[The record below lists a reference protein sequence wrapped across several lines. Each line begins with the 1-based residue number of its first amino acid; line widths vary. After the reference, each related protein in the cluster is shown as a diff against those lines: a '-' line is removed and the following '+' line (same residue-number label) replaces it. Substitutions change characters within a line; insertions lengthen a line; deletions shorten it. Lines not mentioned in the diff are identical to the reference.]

1 MLENKTRKRIFEILK
16 QAISSGEA
24 ISLRDI
30 GSELDLAAN
39 TVLYH
44 IKKLE
49 EKGLVVR
56 NIDGKVVR
64 VNSLEDN
71 SAIAF
76 LPLLGN
82 AACGK
87 PLDAIV
93 ETETVR
99 MIPVPLNILG
109 RNSKRNLYLIE
120 AVGDSMAEKI
130 ENGDYVVFEPNPSP
144 DPGQIVVART
154 KDGFTIKVFK
164 KTASQC
170 ILEPLNPDYLPLVFD
185 KSEIDESFNIDG
197 VAVGIFK
204 PQGNLKG
211 CDENNG
217 K

>member
-1 MLENKTRKRIFEILK
+1 MLENETRRRIFEMLK
-16 QAISSGEA
+16 RAVASGEA

-30 GSELDLAAN
+30 GGELDLAAN

-49 EKGLVVR
+49 QKGIVVR
-56 NIDGKVVR
+56 NTNGRVIR
-64 VNSLEDN
+64 VNSPEDN

-82 AACGK
+82 AACGQ
-87 PLDAIV
+87 PLDTVV
-93 ETETVR
+93 ENETIR
-99 MIPVPLNILG
+99 MIPVPLTILG

-130 ENGDYVVFEPNPSP
+130 ENGDYVIFEPNPSP
-144 DPGQIVVART
+144 NPGQIVVART

-170 ILEPLNPDYLPLVFD
+170 ILEPLNPCHLPLVFD
-185 KSEIDESFNIDG
+185 KNEIDESFNIDG

-204 PQGNLKG
+204 PQENLEG
-211 CDENNG
+211 G
-217 K
+217 S

>member
-1 MLENKTRKRIFEILK
+1 MLKR
-16 QAISSGEA
+16 AVASGEA

-30 GSELDLAAN
+30 GGELNLAAN

-49 EKGLVVR
+49 QKGLVVR
-56 NIDGKVVR
+56 NTNGRVIR
-64 VNSLEDN
+64 VNSPEDN

-82 AACGK
+82 AACGQ

-93 ETETVR
+93 ESETIR

-130 ENGDYVVFEPNPSP
+130 ENGDYVIFEPNPSP
-144 DPGQIVVART
+144 DPGQIVVVRT

-170 ILEPLNPDYLPLVFD
+170 ILEPLNPNYLPLVFD

-204 PQGNLKG
+204 PQENLGGGEK
-211 CDENNG
+211 
-217 K
+217 

>member
-1 MLENKTRKRIFEILK
+1 MLENRTRKRIFEMLS
-16 QAISSGEA
+16 QAISSGEV
-24 ISLRDI
+24 ISLRNI
-30 GSELDLAAN
+30 GDELGLAAN
-39 TVLYH
+39 TILYH

-49 EKGLVVR
+49 EKGLVIR
-56 NIDGKVVR
+56 NIDGKVIR
-64 VNSLEDN
+64 INSPEDN

-82 AACGK
+82 AACGE
-87 PLDAIV
+87 PLGSIV
-93 ETETVR
+93 ETETIR

-109 RNSKRNLYLIE
+109 RNSKRNLYMIE

-130 ENGDYVVFEPNPSP
+130 ENGDYVIFEPNPSP
-144 DPGQIVVART
+144 NPGQIVVART

-170 ILEPLNPDYLPLVFD
+170 ILKPLNPNYLPLVFD

-204 PQGNLKG
+204 PQGNLG
-211 CDENNG
+211 G
-217 K
+217 GG

>member
-1 MLENKTRKRIFEILK
+1 MLKR
-16 QAISSGEA
+16 AVASGET
-24 ISLRDI
+24 ISLRNI

-44 IKKLE
+44 IKRLE

-56 NIDGKVVR
+56 NTDGRVIR
-64 VNSLEDN
+64 VNSPEDR
-71 SAIAF
+71 SAIAY

-82 AACGK
+82 AACGP
-87 PLDAIV
+87 PLVTVV
-93 ETETVR
+93 ENNTIR
-99 MIPVPLNILG
+99 MIPVPLYILG

-120 AVGDSMAEKI
+120 AVGNSMAEKI

-144 DPGQIVVART
+144 SPGQIVVART
-154 KDGFTIKVFK
+154 KDGFTIKVFS

-170 ILEPLNPDYLPLVFD
+170 ILEPLNPNYLPLVFE

-204 PQGNLKG
+204 PQENLKRG
-211 CDENNG
+211 G

>member
-1 MLENKTRKRIFEILK
+1 MLVSKTRKRIFEILK
-16 QAISSGEA
+16 QSISSGET

-30 GSELDLAAN
+30 GDELGLAAN
-39 TVLYH
+39 TILYH

-56 NIDGKVVR
+56 NTDGKVIR

-71 SAIAF
+71 SAIAY

-82 AACGK
+82 AVCGR

-93 ETETVR
+93 ENSTVR
-99 MIPVPLNILG
+99 MIPVPLHILG
-109 RNSKRNLYLIE
+109 RNSKRSLYLIE
-120 AVGDSMAEKI
+120 AVGNSMAEKI
-130 ENGDYVVFEPNPSP
+130 ENGDYVVFEPNSSPS
-144 DPGQIVVART
+144 PGQIVVART
-154 KDGFTIKVFK
+154 KDGFTIKVFN

-170 ILEPLNPDYLPLVFD
+170 ILEPLNSSYLPLVFE

-204 PQGNLKG
+204 PQENLERSDKR
-211 CDENNG
+211 
-217 K
+217 